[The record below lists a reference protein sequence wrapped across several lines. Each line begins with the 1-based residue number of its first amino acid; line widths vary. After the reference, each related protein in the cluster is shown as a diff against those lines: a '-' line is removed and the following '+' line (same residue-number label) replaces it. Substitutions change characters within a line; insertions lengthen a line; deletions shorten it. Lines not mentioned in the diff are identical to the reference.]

1 MRHCLS
7 KKHLSFALIFF
18 LNRHF
23 VGILFPLNCT
33 RGRAAISERDPMGL
47 FSELY
52 HKYIGLLKKW
62 AKIGW
67 KVSVCACVFVLL
79 RLPLRCVC
87 VCVCLILKREKRAP
101 FTNLYL
107 EDLKI
112 NAGSFFWQFHFRV
125 HFSRRHVCDLI
136 YLECAFLCNMSA
148 SLLIRY
154 KHWFQSTQ
162 STESVSP
169 WVSRDTV
176 VCNW

>member
-67 KVSVCACVFVLL
+67 KVSVCACVFLL
-79 RLPLRCVC
+79 PRPPLRCVC
-87 VCVCLILKREKRAP
+87 VCVCLILKREKSSLHQSLP
-101 FTNLYL
+101 WGL
-107 EDLKI
+107 ENKCWKFFLTV
-112 NAGSFFWQFHFRV
+112 SFSGALQQKTCMWPHLPWMC
-125 HFSRRHVCDLI
+125 FSLQYVGIFADSI
-136 YLECAFLCNMSA
+136 
-148 SLLIRY
+148 
-154 KHWFQSTQ
+154 
-162 STESVSP
+162 
-169 WVSRDTV
+169 
-176 VCNW
+176 